1 MDLKIATALMNNAGG
16 KFKIVSLALF
26 ILLFSVDV
34 FAQSVKQKEFFN
46 SGLTKAKAGQ
56 LDGAIVDFTES
67 IKAAERDF
75 PEKLVGD
82 NPVPGNETKLLS
94 QTYYYRAVGL
104 AATGKK
110 EDAVNDLDKAVKYD
124 INFIDAYVLRGKT
137 CNALGEYKRSND
149 NLKVAS
155 ALFPNNFDIWLHL
168 GIANQ
173 NLDNDAKAVEYFNTA
188 IKIKSDNVQAFIE
201 RSKCYLK
208 LEKYNEALADAN
220 KAVTMDSK
228 NSDAYLCRGV
238 IYRYME
244 EFDFAIRDYTSAV
257 TYNPTNAV
265 AYYNRG
271 IAHSKIDDHQKAI
284 QDYSKAIELSPEDDE
299 AYLNRG
305 IEKLILDKP
314 ADACS
319 DIKVAADLGNKN
331 GKQFF
336 QNEGKVICNQ

>member
-1 MDLKIATALMNNAGG
+1 MDLKTVTVIMNNGG
-16 KFKIVSLALF
+16 EKLKIFSFSLF
-26 ILLFSVDV
+26 ILLFSFNV

-56 LDGAIVDFTES
+56 LDAAIADFTES
-67 IKAAERDF
+67 IKAAERDS

-124 INFIDAYVLRGKT
+124 LNFIDAYVLRGKT
-137 CNALGEYKRSND
+137 CNDLGEYKRSND

-155 ALFPNNFDIWLHL
+155 TLFPNNFDVWLHL

-173 NLDNDAKAVEYFNTA
+173 NLDNDTKAIEYFNSA
-188 IKIKSDNVQAFIE
+188 IKIRSDNVQTYIE
-201 RSKCYLK
+201 RSKSYLK
-208 LEKYNEALADAN
+208 LEKYDEALADAN

-238 IYRYME
+238 IYRYRE

-257 TYNPTNAV
+257 TYNPNNAV

-271 IAHSKIDDHQKAI
+271 IAHSKIDEHQKAI
-284 QDYSKAIELSPEDDE
+284 QDYSKAIEISPKDDE